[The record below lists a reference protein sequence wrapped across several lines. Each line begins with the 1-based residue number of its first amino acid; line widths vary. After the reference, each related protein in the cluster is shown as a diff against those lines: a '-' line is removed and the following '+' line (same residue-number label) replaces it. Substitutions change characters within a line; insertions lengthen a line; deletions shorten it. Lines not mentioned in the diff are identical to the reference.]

1 MQVRRREEEDAKSR
15 HSARMQPRRKSEAE
29 WQREEWRRNFF
40 EAQERRLRSR
50 QRKMRR
56 LEKEEAAFRQR
67 REQQKLLRK
76 EQFEIKR
83 EAEREHR
90 MLLHLREELTVSEG
104 LGSVGL
110 GMRYHVCTCVHV
122 CAFVGVL

>member
-1 MQVRRREEEDAKSR
+1 MQVHRREEEDAKSR
-15 HSARMQPRRKSEAE
+15 HIARMQPHRKSEAE
-29 WQREEWRRNFF
+29 WQREERRRNFF

-50 QRKMRR
+50 QCKMRR

-90 MLLHLREELTVSEG
+90 MLLHLREELTVSKG
-104 LGSVGL
+104 LGS
-110 GMRYHVCTCVHV
+110 CVHV

>member
-1 MQVRRREEEDAKSR
+1 MECVCSHVQVRRREEEDALSR
-15 HSARMQPRRKSEAE
+15 HIARMQPRQKTEAE
-29 WQREEWRRNFF
+29 WEREEKRIAFF
-40 EAQERRLRSR
+40 EAQERRLQNR

-90 MLLHLREELTVSEG
+90 MLLHLRQELTVSE
-104 LGSVGL
+104 
-110 GMRYHVCTCVHV
+110 VHD
-122 CAFVGVL
+122 